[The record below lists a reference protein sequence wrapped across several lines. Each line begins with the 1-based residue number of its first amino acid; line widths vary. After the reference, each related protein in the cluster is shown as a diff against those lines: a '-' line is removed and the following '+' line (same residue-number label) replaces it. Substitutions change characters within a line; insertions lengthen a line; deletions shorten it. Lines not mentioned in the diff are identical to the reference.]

1 MENLQSQC
9 IIELGIPIRWRKL
22 GFEKID
28 YYDFGTV
35 QFEHRCIY
43 TLFSPIEN
51 AVRMYRMTLL
61 CNAGLFMPAL
71 SLIRK
76 EKNNK

>member
-1 MENLQSQC
+1 MK
-9 IIELGIPIRWRKL
+9 KL
-22 GFEKID
+22 TIMIWVLFSLSIGV
-28 YYDFGTV
+28 Y
-35 QFEHRCIY
+35 IY
-43 TLFSPIEN
+43 TLFSSIEI

>member
-1 MENLQSQC
+1 MNKLKQLAILKLIMVENLQSQR

-43 TLFSPIEN
+43 I
-51 AVRMYRMTLL
+51 L
-61 CNAGLFMPAL
+61 CFLQSKMPL
-71 SLIRK
+71 GCIV
-76 EKNNK
+76 